1 VPPGAEQ
8 ADEALSVE
16 RSSTVR
22 RALNEMRQEVDAG
35 RISRDEAAA
44 QVTALVEALGLQPVD
59 QGEPLEMITEDDV
72 GVVCWIAVVDTDES
86 PIELNL
92 LGRCSCQS
100 AESDEAAHL
109 LKFSPKRR
117 LWTEALPR
125 GYWPLGASSEF

>member
-1 VPPGAEQ
+1 MPPGAEQ

-72 GVVCWIAVVDTDES
+72 GVVCWIAVLPMGDT
-86 PIELNL
+86 
-92 LGRCSCQS
+92 
-100 AESDEAAHL
+100 
-109 LKFSPKRR
+109 
-117 LWTEALPR
+117 
-125 GYWPLGASSEF
+125 